1 MESLSGAL
9 LPAKVR
15 PIVGTPLTSKCCSL
29 QSSRVVTSGR
39 SRSRGHPP
47 SECKRAISLEFPREF
62 QRKGPVSVTSAKP
75 RCSLSQEF
83 TQNGLRMVNAIAVR
97 HERRGVPEV
106 DQSKN
111 NGGKK
116 ATRCMDVCGCGRA
129 KRSRVSQHG
138 HEREEPSPEPVRRL
152 FI

>member
-1 MESLSGAL
+1 M
-9 LPAKVR
+9 
-15 PIVGTPLTSKCCSL
+15 
-29 QSSRVVTSGR
+29 TSGR
-39 SRSRGHPP
+39 SRSRGYPP

-111 NGGKK
+111 NAAKKQPDAWMCVDVVGRREAELVSMGMSGKS
-116 ATRCMDVCGCGRA
+116 RPPSRSDVSSFDRDFAC
-129 KRSRVSQHG
+129 
-138 HEREEPSPEPVRRL
+138 
-152 FI
+152 